1 MKCTAKKIL
10 SLALALALAAA
21 LSVNA
26 FAMQIFVRTLTGKT
40 VTLEVESNDTIENIK
55 QKIQEKEGIPPDQQ
69 RLIFAG
75 TQLEDGRT
83 LADYNIQKESTLHL
97 VLRLRGEDAPQPEAP
112 GTPEEPSEPVTDT
125 EPGADAD
132 TQTAEPC
139 NCGEAHGGSFIGRLT
154 AFFHSVLL
162 FFSRLFGRG

>member
-1 MKCTAKKIL
+1 MKSTVKKII
-10 SLALALALAAA
+10 SLALALAFAAA

-55 QKIQEKEGIPPDQQ
+55 QKIQEKEGIPPDRQ

-75 TQLEDGRT
+75 TQLQDGRT

-97 VLRLRGEDAPQPEAP
+97 VLRLRGEDAPPEAP
-112 GTPEEPSEPVTDT
+112 GTPEAPSGPAVDPEPPADDAQPATPDPSGEDR
-125 EPGADAD
+125 GA
-132 TQTAEPC
+132 
-139 NCGEAHGGSFIGRLT
+139 SFFGKLT
-154 AFFHSVLL
+154 AFFRSVFR
-162 FFSRLFGRG
+162 FFAQLFGR